1 MIAVCQ
7 YFCGDNIDPAFIQ
20 ARRLL
25 NVVVHLL
32 AVVVPSRDL
41 ILLCVLLLFPSRFSF
56 PEQRL
61 NGEATTRTI
70 RRASC
75 VIESP
80 LPFSAALCLG
90 FHFLFPF
97 AIAFVIRY
105 RSAVAKKNND
115 VCLVGVFSPSPPP
128 PFSPATRMQELQLQS
143 FVLPEWQEAFGE
155 SLENAEEREERDS
168 GESISSPNSAT
179 ICSNCLLIPVD
190 SPGPP
195 W

>member
-1 MIAVCQ
+1 MDASYFPIASPEERSRARERVILSPPFYRSRRDFYLTILFRAFVLHSTEECRRFLASIVIAVCQ

-80 LPFSAALCLG
+80 LLFSSALCLG

-105 RSAVAKKNND
+105 RSAVAKK
-115 VCLVGVFSPSPPP
+115 
-128 PFSPATRMQELQLQS
+128 
-143 FVLPEWQEAFGE
+143 
-155 SLENAEEREERDS
+155 
-168 GESISSPNSAT
+168 
-179 ICSNCLLIPVD
+179 
-190 SPGPP
+190 
-195 W
+195 